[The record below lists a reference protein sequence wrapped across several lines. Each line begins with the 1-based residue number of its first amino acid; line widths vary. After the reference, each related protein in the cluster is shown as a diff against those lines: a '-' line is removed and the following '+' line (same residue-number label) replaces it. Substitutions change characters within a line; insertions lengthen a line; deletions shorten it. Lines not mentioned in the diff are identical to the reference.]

1 MLETKYLKA
10 TVENVQKLMEI
21 PMLKDFEPWNL
32 RDLLT
37 QSKIRK
43 YEDGEEIIKEGD
55 NDRWFYFLLKGKVRI
70 VKAEQELAILSSA
83 GDIFGEMS
91 LISTSVR
98 STSVFSI
105 GETTCIATD
114 ASIIDKL
121 LGNDKIPLCYIL
133 FRAFSMI
140 LAERLK
146 TTSAELVDTKR
157 ELDSVKKELKKLKA
171 KKSN

>member
-10 TVENVQKLMEI
+10 TVENIQKLMEI
-21 PMLKDFEPWNL
+21 PILKDFEPWNL

-55 NDRWFYFLLKGKVRI
+55 TDRWFYFLLKGNVRI
-70 VKAEQELAILSSA
+70 VKAEQELAILRSP

-98 STSVFSI
+98 STSVFAV
-105 GETTCIATD
+105 GETTCFATD

-121 LGNDKIPLCYIL
+121 LGSDKIALCYIL
-133 FRAFSMI
+133 YRAFSII

-146 TTSAELVDTKR
+146 ATSEELVNTKR
-157 ELDSVKKELKKLKA
+157 ELDSVNKKLKKLD
-171 KKSN
+171 

>member
-1 MLETKYLKA
+1 MLESKYLKA

-21 PMLKDFEPWNL
+21 PMLRDFEPWHL

-55 NDRWFYFLLKGKVRI
+55 NDRWFYFLIKGKVRI
-70 VKAEQELAILSSA
+70 VKAGEELAILRRT

-91 LISTSVR
+91 LISTSIR
-98 STSVFSI
+98 STFAFSM
-105 GETTCIATD
+105 GETTCFATD

-121 LGNDKIPLCYIL
+121 LGNDKIAFCYIL
-133 FRAFSMI
+133 YRAFSMI

-146 TTSAELVDTKR
+146 TTSAELVNTKR

>member
-32 RDLLT
+32 RDILT

-43 YEDGEEIIKEGD
+43 YEDGEEIIKEGAK
-55 NDRWFYFLLKGKVRI
+55 DRLFYFLLKGQVRI
-70 VKAEQELAILSSA
+70 VKAEEELAILRSA

-98 STSVFSI
+98 STSVFAV
-105 GETTCIATD
+105 GETTCFATD

-121 LGNDKIPLCYIL
+121 LGSDKIALCYIL
-133 FRAFSMI
+133 YRAFSII
-140 LAERLK
+140 LTERLK
-146 TTSAELVDTKR
+146 STSAELVNTKK
-157 ELDSVKKELKKLKA
+157 ELDSVKKELKIKGEQT
-171 KKSN
+171 